1 LKIISIDLLKIIS
14 KRAFKN
20 FNLLSDKSKVK
31 SKDNY
36 YMRTDSQYINIPQLS
51 LNKIRAYVEL
61 LKVRL
66 SLLVAFSCAFGYSLA
81 THGSINWLTLLMLT
95 IGGFLLSGAS
105 VCINQILEK
114 DLDRVMSRT
123 QSRPLPTNR
132 VTVNET
138 VFYVAILLLFG
149 ITILWFYTNTLTVL
163 LSLISVILYSFVYTP
178 LKRVGPIAVFVGAI
192 PGALPPLLGW
202 VAATNSIG
210 YEALI
215 IFGIQFIWQFPH
227 FWAIAW
233 LADED
238 YKKAGFKLLP
248 SGGGKDIN
256 TAIQIMI
263 YTLFLIPL
271 GLLPAKFGITGL
283 DSAIVA
289 TVCGVGFL
297 AQTFSLMK
305 TGSRQSA
312 LRIMFGSFLYL
323 PIVQIAYLIDRI

>member
-1 LKIISIDLLKIIS
+1 MNSGTTTISTMAITLG
-14 KRAFKN
+14 
-20 FNLLSDKSKVK
+20 KV
-31 SKDNY
+31 
-36 YMRTDSQYINIPQLS
+36 
-51 LNKIRAYVEL
+51 RAYVEL
-61 LKVRL
+61 LKPRL
-66 SLLVAFSCAFGYSLA
+66 SLLVAFSCAFGYGLA
-81 THGSINWLTLLMLT
+81 TQGHMNWITLIILTFS
-95 IGGFLLSGAS
+95 GFLLSGAS
-105 VCINQILEK
+105 VTINQIIEK
-114 DLDRVMSRT
+114 DLDRLMSRT
-123 QSRPLPTNR
+123 LNRPLPTGR
-132 VTVNET
+132 ITVNEA
-138 VFYVAILLLFG
+138 VSFAVLCLIVSLVLLWKF
-149 ITILWFYTNTLTVL
+149 TNPLTVALSL
-163 LSLISVILYSFVYTP
+163 LSMLLYSFVYTP

-202 VAATNSIG
+202 VAATGSVS

-233 LADED
+233 VSDDD

-248 SGGGKDIN
+248 SGGGKDHN
-256 TAIQIMI
+256 TSIQIMI

-289 TVCGVGFL
+289 TVCGVAFL

-305 TGSRQSA
+305 TGSRNSA

-323 PIVQIAYLIDRI
+323 PIVQIAYLLDKI